1 MSFETV
7 LATELQALREADR
20 WRVRRNVAVRDLAN
34 PTRVNVDGRDAIN
47 FCSNDYLGLST
58 HPLMR
63 EAFIAAAQRFGVGA
77 GASHLVTGH
86 GHEHEALEEEL
97 AEFTGR
103 ARALVFSTG
112 YMANLSAASALLRRN
127 DRVFSDELS
136 HASLIDASRGGGFKT
151 TRYAHANATELAR
164 VLTKDAQPQ
173 GRTLV
178 LSDGVFSMDGDIAPI
193 KALASICADHAAWLM
208 IDDAHGFGTAGPT
221 GRGSLESENL
231 TSTDVPI
238 YMGTLGKALG
248 CFGAFIAG
256 SSELI
261 ELLINKART
270 YIYTTALPPAI
281 AASARAALRLVQ
293 AESWRREQLKT
304 HIAKFTLGAAQLG
317 LSVMKSDTAIQ
328 PVILGSET
336 IALQA
341 SRVLLERGLLVA
353 AIRPPTVP
361 KGTSRL
367 RITLSAAHTDDDV
380 EQLLDALGA
389 MHSLRDQH
397 AVSVSPALT

>member
-7 LATELQALREADR
+7 IAAELQALRAADR

-63 EAFIAAAQRFGVGA
+63 EAFIAATQRFGVGA

-86 GHEHEALEEEL
+86 GQEHQALEEEL

-103 ARALVFSTG
+103 SRALVFSTG
-112 YMANLSAASALLRRN
+112 YMANLSISSALLRRN
-127 DRVFSDELS
+127 DRVFSDELN
-136 HASLIDASRGGGFKT
+136 HASLIDASRGNGFKV
-151 TRYAHANATELAR
+151 TRYAHANASELAQ
-164 VLTKDAQPQ
+164 VLMRDAQPQ
-173 GRTLV
+173 SRTLV
-178 LSDGVFSMDGDIAPI
+178 LSDGVFSMDGDIAPT
-193 KALASICADHAAWLM
+193 KALANLCATQAAWLM
-208 IDDAHGFGTAGPT
+208 IDDAHGFGTAGPG
-221 GRGSLESENL
+221 GRGSLEADGL
-231 TSTDVPI
+231 TSAEVPI

-281 AASARAALRLVQ
+281 AAAARAALKLVQ
-293 AESWRREQLKT
+293 VESWRREQLNAN
-304 HIAKFTLGAAQLG
+304 IASFTQGAAQLG
-317 LSVMKSDTAIQ
+317 LSVLKSDTAIQ
-328 PVILGSET
+328 PVILGSEAA
-336 IALQA
+336 ALQA
-341 SRVLLERGLLVA
+341 SRQLLDRGLLVA

-361 KGTSRL
+361 RSTSRL
-367 RITLSAAHTDDDV
+367 RITLSAAHTRDDV
-380 EQLLDALGA
+380 DQLLDALAGL
-389 MHSLRDQH
+389 HSLRDQQ
-397 AVSVSPALT
+397 AVSS